1 MFIRL
6 RKWLFVNNCIN
17 VQSFILSNRIKTER
31 EQYGRG
37 QSFIRLT
44 LLTLM
49 LPFIIITPL
58 MIGCSETQTDPRQ
71 QSIPTDSN
79 QWQKKL
85 GATFE
90 QLPEAERQLLS
101 RYMLRM
107 KLSEAYESGA
117 MPRITIKQA
126 LIQQREYER
135 LHPNNP
141 TGKKSPVG
149 ANKQAG
155 KVQTQTYPIAL
166 LPVKTS
172 ANDNLNQ
179 VKLQFILSNDGDVAI
194 NSFKGTLLMQD
205 AKLTNGKRFN
215 VPLTEF
221 VPPIA
226 AGQSSMMVIDTSIED
241 INVMRAIKN
250 AQDVTVVIDDGII
263 VLSDGQKIRFS
274 AQSVDVK

>member
-6 RKWLFVNNCIN
+6 TKWLFTDKRIN
-17 VQSFILSNRIKTER
+17 VQPFILSKHTKAER
-31 EQYGRG
+31 EQYRPC
-37 QSFIRLT
+37 QSFVRLPS
-44 LLTLM
+44 LALVMPLTIM
-49 LPFIIITPL
+49 MPL

-117 MPRITIKQA
+117 IPRITIEQA

-141 TGKKSPVG
+141 AGKKSPVG
-149 ANKQAG
+149 ASKQAG
-155 KVQTQTYPIAL
+155 KVQAQTYPIAL

-172 ANDNLNQ
+172 ANDSLNQ
-179 VKLQFILSNDGDVAI
+179 VTLQFILSNDGDVAI

-205 AKLTNGKRFN
+205 AKLTDGKRFN
-215 VPLTEF
+215 VPLTQF

-226 AGQSSMMVIDTSIED
+226 ANQSSMIVIDTSIED
-241 INVMRAIKN
+241 INVMRAIRN
-250 AQDVTVVIDDGII
+250 AQDVTIVIDEGVM
-263 VLSDGQKIRFS
+263 VLSDAHEVVF
-274 AQSVDVK
+274 APQSIDVK